1 MGRIKKDGYKF
12 LKKNINKTMQ
22 FTLWQIFNLIDEG
35 DKESINEA
43 REKLYKLIKLYP
55 YLKDNK

>member
-1 MGRIKKDGYKF
+1 
-12 LKKNINKTMQ
+12 MQ

-35 DKESINEA
+35 DKESISEA